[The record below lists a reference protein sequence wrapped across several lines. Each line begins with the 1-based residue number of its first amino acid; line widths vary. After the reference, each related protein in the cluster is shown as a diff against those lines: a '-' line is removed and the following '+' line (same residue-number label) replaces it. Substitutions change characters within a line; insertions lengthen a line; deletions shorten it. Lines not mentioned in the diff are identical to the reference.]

1 MDKILVADKQLH
13 KELLC
18 DILRHEA
25 TIWHSWTKVAT
36 AVISGGGN
44 LSNWHHQ
51 HTGYSGIWCKKQ
63 WLACAHTQWLSQ
75 ITNVNMWLDQKPD
88 CIPVASII
96 NPNPQAMMPPAL
108 NEQSLPSPANP
119 RELHLIILIHYRPWI
134 CIIIKQKDNCKTCVC
149 YSNCTQRNRWT

>member
-1 MDKILVADKQLH
+1 MKWTKILVADKQLH

-18 DILRHEA
+18 DILRHDT

-44 LSNWHHQ
+44 LSNWHQ
-51 HTGYSGIWCKKQ
+51 K
-63 WLACAHTQWLSQ
+63 HTQWLSQ

-88 CIPVASII
+88 CMPIARII
-96 NPNPQAMMPPAL
+96 NSNPQAMMPPAL

-119 RELHLIILIHYRPWI
+119 SKLHFIILIHYRPWI
-134 CIIIKQKDNCKTCVC
+134 CIIMKQKDNCKTCVY
-149 YSNCTQRNRWT
+149 YSNCTQRN